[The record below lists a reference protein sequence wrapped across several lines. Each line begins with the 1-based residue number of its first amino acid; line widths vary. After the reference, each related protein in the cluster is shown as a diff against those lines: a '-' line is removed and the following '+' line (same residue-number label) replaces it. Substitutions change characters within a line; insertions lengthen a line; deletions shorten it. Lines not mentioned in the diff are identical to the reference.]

1 MVLGSRAQVPYV
13 PTCSKTDWQLGDYI
27 LAVPMKAFSGHDGG
41 ERNVGSH
48 HLADGELSR

>member
-1 MVLGSRAQVPYV
+1 MMLRKAKGKREKILVTSTELY
-13 PTCSKTDWQLGDYI
+13 LGDYI